1 MGKYLTRFAAALLA
15 AALCFGCAVTTAGA
29 AEIKETLRVG
39 LFYGSTALPGAN
51 LENSVGSGYRFGWYD
66 DDLTFHQLGSS
77 SETQISVVKTQ
88 NVTLSGGNY
97 VDGTGSVTVG
107 CFHLQLPTAY
117 ATFEEAQAAASTVSN
132 GFPAWIEGTYYVRVG
147 AYTTKEEALSA
158 QTALGLSA
166 ATVAGTSGY
175 AVTVVVTKTGKPIFQ
190 FDGGQGYSLGIRPGL
205 DDSVKTVTWFKGY
218 RYYGGFQYVRDNG
231 GNIEVINVVSLDD
244 YVRGVLPYEMSND
257 WPLEALK
264 AQAVCARTYAVTNTS
279 GHRDFDV
286 CASTH
291 CQMYQCLNLS
301 NERTDQ
307 AVDET
312 AGEFVRYDGEPAI
325 TFYSASDGGATE
337 DVRNIWN
344 ANADLPHLKGVVD
357 PYEADVADDISQYY
371 WSYTF
376 TSSEIT
382 SKMNSSL
389 SGKGY
394 SFTGITDVY
403 VSEYSETGNPAS
415 VTFVDRSGKTWSFG
429 PETIRIALGLRS
441 NRFDVTGGSGGAGY
455 VVNDGSETLSSV
467 SGAYAVTGDGSI
479 TAISGTPYV
488 ITSSGTEQLSAPT
501 ASASSSAG
509 SDSFT
514 FTGSGYGHNVG
525 MSQQG
530 ARAMALRGMDYID
543 ILTFYFSDV
552 EIW

>member
-1 MGKYLTRFAAALLA
+1 MGKHLTRFVTALLA
-15 AALCFGCAVTTAGA
+15 AALCFGCAVTAAGA

-77 SETQISVVKTQ
+77 TETQISVVKTQ

-218 RYYGGFQYVRDNG
+218 RYYGGFQYRRSG
-231 GNIEVINVVSLDD
+231 GDLTVINIVDLED
-244 YVRGVLPYEMSND
+244 YIKGVLPYEMNNA

-264 AQAVCARTYAVTNTS
+264 AQAVCARSYAATISNSHAGS
-279 GHRDFDV
+279 GFDV
-286 CASTH
+286 CNNTH
-291 CQMYQCLNLS
+291 CQMYQGLNLA
-301 NERTDQ
+301 NDLTDR
-307 AVDET
+307 AVEET
-312 AGEFVRYDGEPAI
+312 AGEFVRYNGVPVV
-325 TFYSASDGGATE
+325 TYYSASDGGATE
-337 DVRNIWN
+337 DVRNIWDST
-344 ANADLPHLKGVVD
+344 ADLPHLKGVID
-357 PYEADVADDISQYY
+357 PYEADLADSISQYN
-371 WSYTF
+371 WTVTVTKADAAAKLRS
-376 TSSEIT
+376 
-382 SKMNSSL
+382 
-389 SGKGY
+389 KGY
-394 SFTGITDVY
+394 NCGSIVDVY
-403 VSEYSETGNPAS
+403 VAELSETGNPKTI
-415 VTFVDRSGKTWSFG
+415 TFVDSNGKNWSFG
-429 PETIRIALGLRS
+429 PETLRIWFSLRS
-441 NRFDVTGGSGGAGY
+441 NRFTIGGGTASYY
-455 VVNDGSETLSSV
+455 VNGTSDTLALV
-467 SGAYAVTGDGSI
+467 SGAYVVSGDGTVSAI
-479 TAISGTPYV
+479 TGTPYV
-488 ITSSGTEQLSAPT
+488 ATASGTDRLGT
-501 ASASSSAG
+501 SSSAASG
-509 SDSFT
+509 STIT

-543 ILTFYFSDV
+543 ILTFYFTGITV
-552 EIW
+552 G

>member
-117 ATFEEAQAAASTVSN
+117 ATFEEAQAAASAVSN

-147 AYTTKEEALSA
+147 AYTSKEEALSA
-158 QTALGLSA
+158 QTALGLST

-190 FDGGQGYSLGIRPGL
+190 FDGGQGYSLGIQPGL

-218 RYYGGFQYVRDNG
+218 RYYGGFQYRRSG
-231 GNIEVINVVSLDD
+231 GDLTVINIVDLED
-244 YVRGVLPYEMSND
+244 YIKGVLPYEMNNT

-264 AQAVCARTYAVTNTS
+264 AQAVCARSYAATISNSHTS
-279 GHRDFDV
+279 SGFDV
-286 CASTH
+286 CNNTH
-291 CQMYQCLNLS
+291 CQMYQGLNLA
-301 NERTDQ
+301 NDRTDQ
-307 AVDET
+307 AVEET
-312 AGEFVRYDGEPAI
+312 AGEFVRYNGVPVV
-325 TFYSASDGGATE
+325 TYYSASDGGATE

-344 ANADLPHLKGVVD
+344 STVDLPHLQGVID
-357 PYEADVADDISQYY
+357 PYEADLADSISQYN
-371 WSYTF
+371 WTVTVTKAVAAAKLQS
-376 TSSEIT
+376 
-382 SKMNSSL
+382 
-389 SGKGY
+389 KGY
-394 SFTGITDVY
+394 NCGSIVDVY
-403 VSEYSETGNPAS
+403 VAELSETGNPKTI
-415 VTFVDRSGKTWSFG
+415 TFVDSNGKNWSFG
-429 PETIRIALGLRS
+429 PETLRIWFSLRS
-441 NRFDVTGGSGGAGY
+441 NRFTIGDGTASYY
-455 VVNDGSETLSSV
+455 VNGTSNTLASV
-467 SGAYAVTGDGSI
+467 SGAYAVSGDGTVSAI
-479 TAISGTPYV
+479 TGTPYV
-488 ITSSGTEQLSAPT
+488 ATASGTDRLGTSSAT
-501 ASASSSAG
+501 ASG
-509 SDSFT
+509 STIT

-543 ILTFYFSDV
+543 IMTFYFTGITV
-552 EIW
+552 E

>member
-1 MGKYLTRFAAALLA
+1 MGKYLTRFVTAILA

-66 DDLTFHQLGSS
+66 NDLTFHQLGSS

-107 CFHLQLPTAY
+107 CFHLQIPTAY

-158 QTALGLSA
+158 QTALGLSTA
-166 ATVAGTSGY
+166 AVAGTSGY

-218 RYYGGFQYVRDNG
+218 RYYGGFQYRRSG
-231 GNIEVINVVSLDD
+231 GDLTVINIVDLED
-244 YVRGVLPYEMSND
+244 YIKGVLPYEMNNA

-264 AQAVCARTYAVTNTS
+264 AQAVCARSYAATISNSHTS
-279 GHRDFDV
+279 SGFDV
-286 CASTH
+286 CNNTH
-291 CQMYQCLNLS
+291 CQMYQGLNLA
-301 NERTDQ
+301 NDRTDQ
-307 AVDET
+307 AVEET
-312 AGEFVRYDGEPAI
+312 AGEFVRYNGVPVV
-325 TFYSASDGGATE
+325 TYYSASDGGATE

-344 ANADLPHLKGVVD
+344 STVDLPHLQGVID
-357 PYEADVADDISQYY
+357 PYEADLADSISQYN
-371 WSYTF
+371 WTVTVTKADAAAKLQS
-376 TSSEIT
+376 
-382 SKMNSSL
+382 
-389 SGKGY
+389 KGY
-394 SFTGITDVY
+394 NCGSIVDVY
-403 VSEYSETGNPAS
+403 VAELSETGNPKTI
-415 VTFVDRSGKTWSFG
+415 TFVDSNGKNWSFG
-429 PETIRIALGLRS
+429 PETLRIWFSLRS
-441 NRFDVTGGSGGAGY
+441 NRFTIGGGTASYY
-455 VVNDGSETLSSV
+455 VNGTSDTLASV
-467 SGAYAVTGDGSI
+467 SGAYAVSGDGTVSAI
-479 TAISGTPYV
+479 TGTPYV
-488 ITSSGTEQLSAPT
+488 ATASGTDRLGT
-501 ASASSSAG
+501 SSSAASG
-509 SDSFT
+509 STIT

-543 ILTFYFSDV
+543 ILTFYFTGITV
-552 EIW
+552 G

>member
-1 MGKYLTRFAAALLA
+1 M
-15 AALCFGCAVTTAGA
+15 
-29 AEIKETLRVG
+29 
-39 LFYGSTALPGAN
+39 
-51 LENSVGSGYRFGWYD
+51 
-66 DDLTFHQLGSS
+66 
-77 SETQISVVKTQ
+77 
-88 NVTLSGGNY
+88 
-97 VDGTGSVTVG
+97 
-107 CFHLQLPTAY
+107 
-117 ATFEEAQAAASTVSN
+117 
-132 GFPAWIEGTYYVRVG
+132 
-147 AYTTKEEALSA
+147 
-158 QTALGLSA
+158 
-166 ATVAGTSGY
+166 
-175 AVTVVVTKTGKPIFQ
+175 
-190 FDGGQGYSLGIRPGL
+190 
-205 DDSVKTVTWFKGY
+205 KTVTWFKGY

-291 CQMYQCLNLS
+291 CQMYQGLNLS

-357 PYEADVADDISQYY
+357 PYEADVADGISQYH

-376 TSSEIT
+376 TSSELT

-455 VVNDGSETLSSV
+455 AVNDGSETLSSIN
-467 SGAYAVTGDGSI
+467 GAYAVNGDGSI

-488 ITSSGTEQLSAPT
+488 ITSSGTEQLSSPT

-514 FTGSGYGHNVG
+514 FAGSGYGHNVG

>member
-1 MGKYLTRFAAALLA
+1 MGKFLIRSALVFLA
-15 AALCFGCAVTTAGA
+15 VVTGLSGVASAVDASA
-29 AEIKETLRVG
+29 DAVLRVG
-39 LFYGSTALPGAN
+39 LYYDSNALPGAN
-51 LENSVGSGYRFGWYD
+51 LENSVGSGYRLGYYEE
-66 DDLTFHQLGSS
+66 DLSFHELGRT
-77 SETQISVVKTQ
+77 SETQISMVKTQ
-88 NVTLSGGNY
+88 NVTLSDGNY
-97 VDGTGSVTVG
+97 VDGTGTVTVG
-107 CFHLQLPTAY
+107 CYHLQLPETYASFQEALDTAE
-117 ATFEEAQAAASTVSN
+117 TLTD
-132 GFPAWIEGTYYVRVG
+132 GFPAWIDGSYYVRSG
-147 AYTTKEEALSA
+147 AYTTKEEAEA
-158 QTALGLSA
+158 GKAALGLNDA
-166 ATVAGTSGY
+166 EVVGTSGY
-175 AVTVVVTKTGKPIFQ
+175 AVSVVVTKTGEVLFQ
-190 FDGGQGYSLGIRPGL
+190 FDGGSALSLGVCPGL

-291 CQMYQCLNLS
+291 CQMYQGLNLS

-357 PYEADVADDISQYY
+357 PYEADVADDISQYH

-376 TSSEIT
+376 TSSELT

-455 VVNDGSETLSSV
+455 AVNDGSETLSSIN
-467 SGAYAVTGDGSI
+467 GAYAVNGDGSI

-509 SDSFT
+509 SGSFT
-514 FTGSGYGHNVG
+514 FAGSGYGHNVG

>member
-1 MGKYLTRFAAALLA
+1 MGKFLIRSALVFLA
-15 AALCFGCAVTTAGA
+15 VVTGLSGVASAVDASA
-29 AEIKETLRVG
+29 DAVLRVG
-39 LFYGSTALPGAN
+39 LYYDSNALPGAN
-51 LENSVGSGYRFGWYD
+51 LENSVGSGYRLGYYEE
-66 DDLTFHQLGSS
+66 DLSFHELGRT
-77 SETQISVVKTQ
+77 SETQISMVKTQ
-88 NVTLSGGNY
+88 NVTLSDGNY
-97 VDGTGSVTVG
+97 VDGTGTVTVG
-107 CFHLQLPTAY
+107 CYHLQLPGTYASFQEALDTAE
-117 ATFEEAQAAASTVSN
+117 TLSD
-132 GFPAWIEGTYYVRVG
+132 GFPAWIDGSYYVRSG
-147 AYTTKEEALSA
+147 AYTTKEEAEA
-158 QTALGLSA
+158 GKAALGLNDA
-166 ATVAGTSGY
+166 EVVGTSGY
-175 AVTVVVTKTGKPIFQ
+175 AVSVVVTKTGEVLFQ
-190 FDGGQGYSLGIRPGL
+190 FDGGSALSLGVCPGL

-291 CQMYQCLNLS
+291 CQMYQGLNLS

-357 PYEADVADDISQYY
+357 PYEADVADGISQYH

-376 TSSEIT
+376 TSSELT

-441 NRFDVTGGSGGAGY
+441 NRFDVTGGSGQLYLRRLRLRPQCGDEPAGGPGHGPAR
-455 VVNDGSETLSSV
+455 DGLHRHPHLLFLRC
-467 SGAYAVTGDGSI
+467 GDL
-479 TAISGTPYV
+479 V
-488 ITSSGTEQLSAPT
+488 RDHRK
-501 ASASSSAG
+501 AG
-509 SDSFT
+509 RI
-514 FTGSGYGHNVG
+514 V
-525 MSQQG
+525 
-530 ARAMALRGMDYID
+530 
-543 ILTFYFSDV
+543 
-552 EIW
+552 

>member
-1 MGKYLTRFAAALLA
+1 MGKYLTRFVTALLA

-66 DDLTFHQLGSS
+66 NDLTFHQLGSS

-97 VDGTGSVTVG
+97 VDGTGSVTGG

-218 RYYGGFQYVRDNG
+218 RYYGGFQYHRSG
-231 GNIEVINVVSLDD
+231 GDLTVINIVDLED
-244 YVRGVLPYEMSND
+244 YIKGVLPYEMNNA

-264 AQAVCARTYAVTNTS
+264 AQAVCARTYAVTNTVSHASS
-279 GHRDFDV
+279 GFDV
-286 CASTH
+286 CNNTH
-291 CQMYQCLNLS
+291 CQMYQGLNLA
-301 NERTDQ
+301 NDRTDQ
-307 AVDET
+307 AVEET
-312 AGEFVRYDGEPAI
+312 AGEYVRYQGQPAI
-325 TFYSASDGGATE
+325 TYYSASDGGATE
-337 DVRNIWN
+337 DVRNIWDST
-344 ANADLPHLKGVVD
+344 ADLPHLKGVID
-357 PYEADVADDISQYY
+357 PYEADLADSISQYN
-371 WSYTF
+371 WTVTVTKADAAAKLQS
-376 TSSEIT
+376 
-382 SKMNSSL
+382 
-389 SGKGY
+389 KGY
-394 SFTGITDVY
+394 NCGSIVDVY
-403 VSEYSETGNPAS
+403 VAELSETGNPKTI
-415 VTFVDRSGKTWSFG
+415 TFVDSNGKNWSFG
-429 PETIRIALGLRS
+429 PETLRIWFSLRS
-441 NRFDVTGGSGGAGY
+441 NRFTIGGGTASYY
-455 VVNDGSETLSSV
+455 VNGTSDTLASV
-467 SGAYAVTGDGSI
+467 SGAYAVSGDGTVSAI
-479 TAISGTPYV
+479 TGTPYV
-488 ITSSGTEQLSAPT
+488 ATASGTDRLGT
-501 ASASSSAG
+501 SSSAASG
-509 SDSFT
+509 STIT

-543 ILTFYFSDV
+543 ILTFYFTGITV
-552 EIW
+552 G

>member
-117 ATFEEAQAAASTVSN
+117 ATFEEAQAAASAVSN

-147 AYTTKEEALSA
+147 AYTSKEEALSA
-158 QTALGLSA
+158 QTALGLST

-190 FDGGQGYSLGIRPGL
+190 FDGGQGYSLGIQPGL

-218 RYYGGFQYVRDNG
+218 RYYGGFQYRRSG
-231 GNIEVINVVSLDD
+231 GDLTVINIVDLED
-244 YVRGVLPYEMSND
+244 YIKGVLPYEMNNT

-264 AQAVCARTYAVTNTS
+264 AQAVCARSYAATISNSHTS
-279 GHRDFDV
+279 SGFDV
-286 CASTH
+286 CNNTH
-291 CQMYQCLNLS
+291 CQMYQGLNLA
-301 NERTDQ
+301 NDLTDR
-307 AVDET
+307 AVEET
-312 AGEFVRYDGEPAI
+312 AGEFVRYNGVPVV
-325 TFYSASDGGATE
+325 TYYSASDGGATE
-337 DVRNIWN
+337 DVRNIWDST
-344 ANADLPHLKGVVD
+344 ADLPHLKGVID
-357 PYEADVADDISQYY
+357 PYEADLADSISQYN
-371 WSYTF
+371 WTVTVTKADAAAKLRS
-376 TSSEIT
+376 
-382 SKMNSSL
+382 
-389 SGKGY
+389 KGY
-394 SFTGITDVY
+394 NCGSIVDVY
-403 VSEYSETGNPAS
+403 VAELSETGNPKTI
-415 VTFVDRSGKTWSFG
+415 TFVDSNGKNWSFG
-429 PETIRIALGLRS
+429 PETLRIWFSLRS
-441 NRFDVTGGSGGAGY
+441 NRFTIGGGTASYY
-455 VVNDGSETLSSV
+455 VNGTSDTLASV
-467 SGAYAVTGDGSI
+467 SGAYVVSGDGTVSAI
-479 TAISGTPYV
+479 TGTPYV
-488 ITSSGTEQLSAPT
+488 ATASGTDRLGT
-501 ASASSSAG
+501 SSSAVSG
-509 SDSFT
+509 STIT

-543 ILTFYFSDV
+543 ILTFYFTGITV
-552 EIW
+552 G